1 MRSLAVRWQPS
12 LSTWQVSFGALALA
26 LALSVPPAVAQ
37 HEPTL
42 PNAPAG
48 PPEDMRDTGRAI
60 PITAER
66 VDRRNAANASGQRG
80 VKTSDRE
87 PSCLLPPLTFMR
99 NPTVSLQQLQRTAKA
114 RDTYLRGCT
123 ALRKKKNAEAEKLF
137 QRAVRT
143 YSKYGVAWVTL
154 GQLLIAEQ
162 RTNEARDACFKA
174 SVADPSYV
182 PAYLCQ
188 AEIAARGNAWDE
200 VLKLSTRALELDPSG
215 NAVAY
220 EYHAAANL
228 RLRNL
233 VAAEDSALR
242 AVAADLDHHEPRT
255 HFVLAQVY
263 EAKGDATNEA
273 LQLREYLKYSGKGR
287 DAAMVEQYLAGLERN
302 TTVMT
307 ANSAAGLVGQDSSV
321 TTSTDGPPDVDADV
335 PKVLSDKVCPLGQVL
350 KGASD
355 RALDLTD
362 NLNRFSASEYIEHID
377 FARNGKKHR
386 SSTEMANYVV
396 EIETGSGRYPS
407 IQEYRAGEGGTQ
419 RASFADFGTAAF
431 ALVFHPSHIGNFE
444 FHCEGLTELRG
455 QLTWQ
460 MHFVESSDPTRAFSA
475 VNINRSVQLVRI
487 KGRAW
492 ISTDNYNV
500 LQIETDLVSPV
511 PEIKLQREHQ
521 LITYAPVE
529 ISSHHIQIQLW
540 LPESSSLYIAYR
552 GRRYERIH
560 TFSDFQLFSV
570 DSVQADKQPASK
582 VFPFDS
588 WRRMSPTDAQV
599 RIFSRLTQGES
610 H

>member
-1 MRSLAVRWQPS
+1 MDCDLRRWGLKLAERGGKS
-12 LSTWQVSFGALALA
+12 GKK
-26 LALSVPPAVAQ
+26 
-37 HEPTL
+37 
-42 PNAPAG
+42 
-48 PPEDMRDTGRAI
+48 RAI
-60 PITAER
+60 IATA
-66 VDRRNAANASGQRG
+66 
-80 VKTSDRE
+80 TS
-87 PSCLLPPLTFMR
+87 F
-99 NPTVSLQQLQRTAKA
+99 
-114 RDTYLRGCT
+114 
-123 ALRKKKNAEAEKLF
+123 
-137 QRAVRT
+137 VR
-143 YSKYGVAWVTL
+143 SK
-154 GQLLIAEQ
+154 
-162 RTNEARDACFKA
+162 
-174 SVADPSYV
+174 
-182 PAYLCQ
+182 
-188 AEIAARGNAWDE
+188 E
-200 VLKLSTRALELDPSG
+200 V
-215 NAVAY
+215 
-220 EYHAAANL
+220 
-228 RLRNL
+228 
-233 VAAEDSALR
+233 
-242 AVAADLDHHEPRT
+242 
-255 HFVLAQVY
+255 
-263 EAKGDATNEA
+263 
-273 LQLREYLKYSGKGR
+273 KYSGKGR

-302 TTVMT
+302 ATVMT

-362 NLNRFSASEYIEHID
+362 NMNRFSASEHIEHID

-500 LQIETDLVSPV
+500 LQIETDLVSPMA
-511 PEIKLQREHQ
+511 EIKLQREHQ

-588 WRRMSPTDAQV
+588 SRRMSPTDAQV
-599 RIFSRLTQGES
+599 RIFSRLAQGES